1 MAAIIARENLFDNHA
16 YKNSRL
22 GTENH
27 VKALDTEKILKYY
40 SNYGVA
46 NNGVISICGAIDSDK
61 VIDKVEGAFSKMRI
75 GDEVIANTKDA
86 EWPVTQKEIEYNHHK
101 EQAVLLVAYPGLKL
115 DDKDRAIVSLIEE
128 IGKVWM
134 VYCLSELERN

>member
-1 MAAIIARENLFDNHA
+1 
-16 YKNSRL
+16 
-22 GTENH
+22 
-27 VKALDTEKILKYY
+27 
-40 SNYGVA
+40 
-46 NNGVISICGAIDSDK
+46 
-61 VIDKVEGAFSKMRI
+61 MRI

-128 IGKVWM
+128 ISGGMDGLLFKRIREELALLIMWVQVSWLVIPEE
-134 VYCLSELERN
+134 VYIFMPVQTPNHYQKYNMN